1 MTSSVYG
8 TNWYT
13 YYSNDYNQF
22 LMVSYINNHVNAL
35 YTNQN
40 LISSKSQIK
49 YDTPKDVVR
58 KDMGPDSSYKKGKV
72 GFDVKV
78 MNMMFSIKTIFIPQY
93 FMISTEIMV

>member
-1 MTSSVYG
+1 MHCI
-8 TNWYT
+8 
-13 YYSNDYNQF
+13 QIKILF
-22 LMVSYINNHVNAL
+22 H
-35 YTNQN
+35 QN
-40 LISSKSQIK
+40 LKLSMILLKMLLG
-49 YDTPKDVVR
+49 